1 MADRLNI
8 ANPNAK
14 TGFYTAKKDQG
25 IGYIGVGCPY
35 EGGRALYKNPALKGK
50 QFSMRPEY
58 VHAWRVTC
66 GRGGDTRC
74 YLDLITAHIRHRGA
88 FLAKVVECTR
98 LFAYLLLL
106 L

>member
-66 GRGGDTRC
+66 GRGGGGDRMLPR
-74 YLDLITAHIRHRGA
+74 LDNGTHYRGA
-88 FLAKVVECTR
+88 FWPR
-98 LFAYLLLL
+98 L
-106 L
+106 

>member
-35 EGGRALYKNPALKGK
+35 EGGRALYKVRREQRRQETVFVALCSSREKSG
-50 QFSMRPEY
+50 
-58 VHAWRVTC
+58 
-66 GRGGDTRC
+66 
-74 YLDLITAHIRHRGA
+74 
-88 FLAKVVECTR
+88 
-98 LFAYLLLL
+98 
-106 L
+106 